1 MLLTPWTEAI
11 SSIES
16 TSPNRGTPCCSSTP
30 SSPTNPTTEYPRSGR
45 ACTRCTN
52 ADAWSSVPTTKM
64 GRVNR
69 PARRSRPNVARTI
82 CRTRNHTGSTD
93 EKMTSAIHRESDD
106 TPKAKANATI
116 ATTPSNDATTRWR
129 NSSAT
134 RAFTRA
140 VYRRLVRAATQN
152 GNDATTTSHSERS
165 SLLGIGRLTTCTPTA
180 NANPMTMAHTSANM
194 TRRRS
199 VAGSI
204 DGRCCAD
211 RSVYAGTGRR
221 CETGTSVSTVF
232 VADRATGAEH
242 EATSSSARLKAPL
255 VPDAVR
261 TGARPSSRRQ
271 PLCPALA

>member
-140 VYRRLVRAATQN
+140 VYRRLVRAAATQN

-165 SLLGIGRLTTCTPTA
+165 SLLGIGRRTACTLDCQRQPDDDGTHVGEHDPA
-180 NANPMTMAHTSANM
+180 PQ
-194 TRRRS
+194 RRR
-199 VAGSI
+199 V
-204 DGRCCAD
+204 D
-211 RSVYAGTGRR
+211 RRSHAAAPVVRHASGPGASATRPPWYPPCSSPTGQ
-221 CETGTSVSTVF
+221 
-232 VADRATGAEH
+232 RARH
-242 EATSSSARLKAPL
+242 EATSS
-255 VPDAVR
+255 
-261 TGARPSSRRQ
+261 
-271 PLCPALA
+271 